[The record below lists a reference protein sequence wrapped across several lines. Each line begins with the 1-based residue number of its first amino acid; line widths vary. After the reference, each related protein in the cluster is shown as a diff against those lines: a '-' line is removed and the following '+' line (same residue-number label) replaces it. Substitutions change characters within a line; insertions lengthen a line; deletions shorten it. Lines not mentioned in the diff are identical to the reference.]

1 MKFNPND
8 FKLQII
14 SHRTKEISDIEF
26 IHRAL
31 KGGAKW
37 IQLRQ
42 KDFTKQQI
50 IANAQKVKE
59 LCQKYNA
66 IFIIDDNVEICK
78 ELDLDGVHLGKND
91 MKVEKAREI
100 LGQEKIIG
108 STCNTLND
116 ILEVYQKCDYIGLG
130 PFRFTTTKKNLST
143 ILGLEGY
150 QKIFESLK
158 EKNINIP
165 ITTIGGITLDDI
177 EDLQKVGVESVAISS
192 QILLSQNIEEKTKAF
207 LSKLTRIN

>member
-1 MKFNPND
+1 MKFSPND
-8 FKLQII
+8 FCLQII
-14 SHRTKEISDIEF
+14 SHRTQEISDVEF

-42 KDFTKQQI
+42 KDFFTEQI

-78 ELDLDGVHLGKND
+78 ELDLNGVHLGKND
-91 MKVEKAREI
+91 MPIEKAREI
-100 LGQEKIIG
+100 LGPEKIIG
-108 STCNTLND
+108 STCNTIED
-116 ILEVYQKCDYIGLG
+116 ILNVYQKCDYIGLG
-130 PFRFTTTKKNLST
+130 PFRFTSTKKNLST

-150 QKIFESLK
+150 QKIFDYLK
-158 EKNINIP
+158 KNNINIP
-165 ITTIGGITLDDI
+165 ITTIGGICLEDI
-177 EDLQKVGVESVAISS
+177 ENLQKVGVKSVAISS

-207 LSKLTRIN
+207 LSQLTKIN